1 MRDIKLTEIAKQE
14 LIKEYGEKAIV
25 IDDELNEFA
34 KLLILRK
41 DYVKAFNKGNFRA
54 KERYMEV
61 NKEIKKIV
69 KIIIKKFSLY

>member
-54 KERYMEV
+54 QERYMEV
-61 NKEIKKIV
+61 NKDIKKIV
-69 KIIIKKFSLY
+69 KIINKKI

>member
-14 LIKEYGEKAIV
+14 LIKEYEEKAIV

-69 KIIIKKFSLY
+69 KIINKKI

>member
-14 LIKEYGEKAIV
+14 LIKEYGEKAIA
-25 IDDELNEFA
+25 IDEELNEFA

-61 NKEIKKIV
+61 DKEIKKIV
-69 KIIIKKFSLY
+69 KIINKKI

>member
-25 IDDELNEFA
+25 IDDELNESA

-69 KIIIKKFSLY
+69 KIINKKI

>member
-1 MRDIKLTEIAKQE
+1 MRDLKLTEIAKQE
-14 LIKEYGEKAIV
+14 LITEYGEKAIV

-69 KIIIKKFSLY
+69 KIINKKI

>member
-1 MRDIKLTEIAKQE
+1 MRDIKLTEMAKQE

-69 KIIIKKFSLY
+69 KIINKKI

>member
-14 LIKEYGEKAIV
+14 LIKEYGEKAIA
-25 IDDELNEFA
+25 IDEELNEFA

-69 KIIIKKFSLY
+69 KIINKKI

>member
-34 KLLILRK
+34 KLLILRN

-69 KIIIKKFSLY
+69 KIINKKI

>member
-61 NKEIKKIV
+61 N
-69 KIIIKKFSLY
+69 

>member
-61 NKEIKKIV
+61 NKEIKKIM
-69 KIIIKKFSLY
+69 KIINKKI

>member
-41 DYVKAFNKGNFRA
+41 DYVKAFNKGNFRV

-69 KIIIKKFSLY
+69 KIINKKI

>member
-14 LIKEYGEKAIV
+14 LIKEYGEKVIV

-69 KIIIKKFSLY
+69 KIINKKI

>member
-69 KIIIKKFSLY
+69 KIINTKI

>member
-61 NKEIKKIV
+61 NKEIKKI
-69 KIIIKKFSLY
+69 

>member
-54 KERYMEV
+54 KARYMEV
-61 NKEIKKIV
+61 NKEIKTIV
-69 KIIIKKFSLY
+69 KIINKKI

>member
-25 IDDELNEFA
+25 IDGELNEFA

-69 KIIIKKFSLY
+69 KIINKKI

>member
-54 KERYMEV
+54 KERYMKV

-69 KIIIKKFSLY
+69 KIINKKI